1 MKMIH
6 KYTQQSCRI
15 QAYFGSAPLKK
26 LCLADQK
33 EGQIG
38 AEGQRRA
45 ALPNKLQRSGLQTS
59 VTLVTY
65 MQIKMKPMS

>member
-6 KYTQQSCRI
+6 KYTQQSCHI

-26 LCLADQK
+26 LCLVDQK

-38 AEGQRRA
+38 A

-65 MQIKMKPMS
+65 MQIKMKQMS

>member
-6 KYTQQSCRI
+6 KYTQQSCHI
-15 QAYFGSAPLKK
+15 QAYFSSAPLKK
-26 LCLADQK
+26 LCLVDQK

-38 AEGQRRA
+38 A

-65 MQIKMKPMS
+65 MQIKMKQMS

>member
-38 AEGQRRA
+38 AV
-45 ALPNKLQRSGLQTS
+45 LPNKLQRSGLQTS

-65 MQIKMKPMS
+65 MQIKLKPMS

>member
-6 KYTQQSCRI
+6 KYTQQSCHI

-38 AEGQRRA
+38 A
-45 ALPNKLQRSGLQTS
+45 ALLNKLQRSGLQTS

-65 MQIKMKPMS
+65 MQIKMKRMS

>member
-1 MKMIH
+1 MKMIR
-6 KYTQQSCRI
+6 KYTQQSCHI
-15 QAYFGSAPLKK
+15 QAYFGSAPFKK

-38 AEGQRRA
+38 A

>member
-26 LCLADQK
+26 LADQK

-38 AEGQRRA
+38 A

-65 MQIKMKPMS
+65 MQIKLKPMS

>member
-1 MKMIH
+1 MKIIH

-38 AEGQRRA
+38 A

-65 MQIKMKPMS
+65 MQIKLKPMS

>member
-6 KYTQQSCRI
+6 KYTQQPCHI

-38 AEGQRRA
+38 A
-45 ALPNKLQRSGLQTS
+45 ALLNKLQRSGLQTS

-65 MQIKMKPMS
+65 MQIKMKRMS